1 MRILYFLLNMNS
13 RLMIFGRLIPFMV
26 VVLVMEELIPLI
38 AIYVPGM
45 LPSTTVLPSQ
55 RKRIEEKAMEK
66 QAAFAARQAVFARI
80 VQAGK
85 TRGNEPMVDLQ
96 SLRALG
102 SDCTEAVCGVL
113 RLATWGPA
121 PMLLYRIDKHLS
133 HIARDDEL
141 LAKADMGMLDD
152 AGVGKALDERGM

>member
-1 MRILYFLLNMNS
+1 MNS

-26 VVLVMEELIPLI
+26 VVLLMEELIPLI

-66 QAAFAARQAVFARI
+66 QATFAARQAVFARI
-80 VQAGK
+80 VQAGE

-113 RLATWGPA
+113 RLA
-121 PMLLYRIDKHLS
+121 
-133 HIARDDEL
+133 
-141 LAKADMGMLDD
+141 
-152 AGVGKALDERGM
+152 